1 MGKRIMFRTR
11 PVGER
16 FKADGGEFVVMEAV
30 DVMKPCGDCAVRDLD
45 DCVAD
50 IELVGLCYSGMR
62 SDSKQVFFKRA
73 E

>member
-1 MGKRIMFRTR
+1 MGKRIKIRTR

-16 FKADGGEFVVMEAV
+16 FKADGVEYVVAEAV
-30 DVMKPCGDCAVRDLD
+30 DVAHPCGDCAFRDLD

>member
-1 MGKRIMFRTR
+1 MGKRIKIRTR

-16 FKADGGEFVVMEAV
+16 FKADGVEYVVTEDV
-30 DVMKPCGDCAVRDLD
+30 DVMKPCGDCAFRDLD